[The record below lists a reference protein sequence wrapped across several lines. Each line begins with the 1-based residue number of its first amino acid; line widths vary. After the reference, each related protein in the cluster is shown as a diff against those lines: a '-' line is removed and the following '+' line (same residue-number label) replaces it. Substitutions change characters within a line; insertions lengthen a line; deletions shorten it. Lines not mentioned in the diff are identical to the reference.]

1 MVIWPKEVSRSD
13 VGWQQAVAL
22 MKVALLDL
30 RRPVRTERGRV
41 VQVFVT
47 SADDLLVRPT
57 ITVERR
63 RVEAP
68 YFQYRLAFDVA
79 VTVHGAIGVDSEV
92 ELDEFRRTVNAAI
105 AAGRQTTASVTDA
118 DEEAGLY
125 GATYV
130 AIADSPTRHED
141 TIRALIARGLEIAQA
156 A

>member
-1 MVIWPKEVSRSD
+1 MVIWPKEVSRND
-13 VGWQQAVAL
+13 VGWQQAVGL
-22 MKVALLDL
+22 MSIATLEL
-30 RRPVRTERGRV
+30 RRPVRNERGRR
-41 VQVFVT
+41 VQAFVT

-57 ITVERR
+57 ITAERR

-79 VTVHGAIGVDSEV
+79 VTVHGAIAVDSYA
-92 ELDEFRRTVNAAI
+92 ELEEFRRTVNAAI
-105 AAGRQTTASVTDA
+105 AARRQRTASVTDHV
-118 DEEAGLY
+118 AGLY

-141 TIRALIARGLEIAQA
+141 TIRAFIARGRAIAQA